1 MDMEMQFPGDRRDAR
16 VRSRRNVGELERL
29 GIRGGRDGSDAVRP
43 EPAAPGGMALAIMG
57 ATAGQARRDRPLRA
71 IDEALDLNTAS
82 TAGDTR
88 RALGGRA
95 GSQVHEAITV
105 NRPASELYRFWRTLE
120 NLPRF
125 MQHVTSVERVS
136 ETVSRWRARGPR
148 NAVVEWQAEII
159 NDVPNELIAWRS
171 LDGSDIVSAGSVH
184 FADAGADRGTT
195 IRVKL
200 QYSPPGGRSERR
212 WRGCSGRTPPS
223 QIREDLRR
231 FKQLLEAGE
240 IATDGT
246 CALTAASPS

>member
-1 MDMEMQFPGDRRDAR
+1 
-16 VRSRRNVGELERL
+16 
-29 GIRGGRDGSDAVRP
+29 
-43 EPAAPGGMALAIMG
+43 MALAIMG
-57 ATAGQARRDRPLRA
+57 ALLVRRGA
-71 IDEALDLNTAS
+71 IGHCVIDEALDLNTAS
-82 TAGDTR
+82 TSGDTR

-105 NRPASELYRFWRTLE
+105 NRPASELYHFWRTLQ

-136 ETVSRWRARGPR
+136 ETVSRWRAQGPR
-148 NAVVEWQAEII
+148 NSVVEWQAEII

-184 FADAGADRGTT
+184 FVDAGASLGTT

-200 QYSPPGGRSERR
+200 QYSPPGGKIGTAVARVL
-212 WRGCSGRTPPS
+212 GQDAAV

-231 FKQLLEAGE
+231 FKQLFEAGE
-240 IATDGT
+240 VATDGMG
-246 CALTAASPS
+246 ARTAAPPS